1 MLAMKYVYGDYQD
14 SSRHIMF
21 VLVCFISAILAVK
34 EYNIITQKEGIKRLR
49 DYSTEKNNLL
59 AEKNK
64 MLTVTMNNE
73 IRIATLSERNRIA
86 REIHDNVGHMLSR
99 AILQLGAIMTVY
111 RKDTIYDN
119 LVPIKYS
126 LDTAMNNIR
135 ESVHDLHKD
144 GFNVKETAE
153 SILSALGNYDI
164 DPDFEAEIE
173 ALMEKKHYDMV
184 FTVNYFALISNTCQK
199 MGVKYVSWTCDN
211 PLISMYH
218 ISVFNDCNYIF
229 TFDKT
234 NYLEFKEM
242 GVKHIWY
249 LPLAV
254 DVDRIDMILQK
265 SEDSVKYRGDI
276 AFVGSLYERN
286 SYDKIKNR
294 LPEYLRGYFDAVMEA
309 QLNISGANIVE
320 PMLTT
325 NILEQLQEYFQ
336 LEKSE
341 GSFSDLGLIFQ
352 TTVLGFKIAEIERRR
367 ALIELS
373 KHYRVNVY
381 SNSDVSDLLRIQY
394 CGSVDYWSEMPKV
407 FRMSKINL
415 NFTIPNIKSG
425 IPLRIWD
432 VLGCG
437 GFLLTNYQAE
447 IPYYFKEGE
456 DLVCFDGLE
465 DLCEKVGYYL
475 EHEEE
480 RKRIAWNGYH
490 KVREKHSY
498 IERIHTILDTVAGED
513 AK

>member
-1 MLAMKYVYGDYQD
+1 M
-14 SSRHIMF
+14 HIMMYRWK
-21 VLVCFISAILAVK
+21 A
-34 EYNIITQKEGIKRLR
+34 YNYR
-49 DYSTEKNNLL
+49 DIEQTFLLLGYTVDNIEQELGSYDVSPEFERVIEEK
-59 AEKNK
+59 
-64 MLTVTMNNE
+64 
-73 IRIATLSERNRIA
+73 IRGT
-86 REIHDNVGHMLSR
+86 
-99 AILQLGAIMTVY
+99 
-111 RKDTIYDN
+111 
-119 LVPIKYS
+119 
-126 LDTAMNNIR
+126 
-135 ESVHDLHKD
+135 
-144 GFNVKETAE
+144 
-153 SILSALGNYDI
+153 
-164 DPDFEAEIE
+164 
-173 ALMEKKHYDMV
+173 HYDMV
-184 FTVNYFALISNTCQK
+184 FTVNYFPLISNVCERT
-199 MGVKYVSWTCDN
+199 GVKYVSWTCDN

-218 ISVFNDCNYIF
+218 ESVFHDCNYIF

-234 NYLEFKEM
+234 NYLEFRGM

-254 DVDRIDMILQK
+254 DTERMDALLGAPEEVRTAGAAHEGMKTAGTVPEEIGTAESVPAEIGKAGRRKAAQD
-265 SEDSVKYRGDI
+265 SEMRKYRGDV

-373 KHYRVNVY
+373 KHYKVNVY

-456 DLVCFDGLE
+456 DLVCFDSLE

-480 RKRIAWNGYH
+480 RKRIAWNGYR

-498 IERIHTILDTVAGED
+498 IERIRTILDTVACED

>member
-1 MLAMKYVYGDYQD
+1 M
-14 SSRHIMF
+14 HILMYRWK
-21 VLVCFISAILAVK
+21 A
-34 EYNIITQKEGIKRLR
+34 YNYR
-49 DYSTEKNNLL
+49 DIEQTFLLLGHTVDNIEQELGSYDVSPEFERVIEEK
-59 AEKNK
+59 
-64 MLTVTMNNE
+64 
-73 IRIATLSERNRIA
+73 IRGT
-86 REIHDNVGHMLSR
+86 
-99 AILQLGAIMTVY
+99 
-111 RKDTIYDN
+111 
-119 LVPIKYS
+119 
-126 LDTAMNNIR
+126 
-135 ESVHDLHKD
+135 
-144 GFNVKETAE
+144 
-153 SILSALGNYDI
+153 
-164 DPDFEAEIE
+164 
-173 ALMEKKHYDMV
+173 HYDMV
-184 FTVNYFALISNTCQK
+184 FTVNYFPLISNVCERT
-199 MGVKYVSWTCDN
+199 GVKYVSWTCDN

-218 ISVFNDCNYIF
+218 ESVFHACNYIF

-234 NYLEFKEM
+234 NYLEFRGM

-254 DVDRIDMILQK
+254 DTERMDALLGAPEEVGRWKVAQDPEMQ
-265 SEDSVKYRGDI
+265 KYRGDV

-480 RKRIAWNGYH
+480 RKRIAWNGYR

-498 IERIHTILDTVAGED
+498 IERIRTILDTVACED

>member
-1 MLAMKYVYGDYQD
+1 M
-14 SSRHIMF
+14 HILMYRWK
-21 VLVCFISAILAVK
+21 A
-34 EYNIITQKEGIKRLR
+34 YNYR
-49 DYSTEKNNLL
+49 DIEQTFLLLGHTVDNIEQELGSYDVSPEFERVIEEK
-59 AEKNK
+59 
-64 MLTVTMNNE
+64 
-73 IRIATLSERNRIA
+73 IRGT
-86 REIHDNVGHMLSR
+86 
-99 AILQLGAIMTVY
+99 
-111 RKDTIYDN
+111 
-119 LVPIKYS
+119 
-126 LDTAMNNIR
+126 
-135 ESVHDLHKD
+135 
-144 GFNVKETAE
+144 
-153 SILSALGNYDI
+153 
-164 DPDFEAEIE
+164 
-173 ALMEKKHYDMV
+173 HYDMV
-184 FTVNYFALISNTCQK
+184 FTVNYFPLISNVCERT
-199 MGVKYVSWTCDN
+199 GVKYVSWTCDN

-218 ISVFNDCNYIF
+218 ESVFHDCNYIF

-234 NYLEFKEM
+234 NYLEFRGM

-254 DVDRIDMILQK
+254 DTERMDALLGAPEEAGRWKAAQDPEMR
-265 SEDSVKYRGDI
+265 KYRGDV

-373 KHYRVNVY
+373 KHYKVNVY
-381 SNSDVSDLLRIQY
+381 SNSDVSDLLQIQY

-475 EHEEE
+475 EHKEE
-480 RKRIAWNGYH
+480 RKRIAWNGYR

-498 IERIHTILDTVAGED
+498 IERIRTILDTVAGED

>member
-1 MLAMKYVYGDYQD
+1 M
-14 SSRHIMF
+14 HILMYRWK
-21 VLVCFISAILAVK
+21 A
-34 EYNIITQKEGIKRLR
+34 YNYR
-49 DYSTEKNNLL
+49 DIEQTFLLLGHTVDNIEQELGSYDVSPEFERVIEEK
-59 AEKNK
+59 
-64 MLTVTMNNE
+64 
-73 IRIATLSERNRIA
+73 IRGT
-86 REIHDNVGHMLSR
+86 
-99 AILQLGAIMTVY
+99 
-111 RKDTIYDN
+111 
-119 LVPIKYS
+119 
-126 LDTAMNNIR
+126 
-135 ESVHDLHKD
+135 
-144 GFNVKETAE
+144 
-153 SILSALGNYDI
+153 
-164 DPDFEAEIE
+164 
-173 ALMEKKHYDMV
+173 HYDMV
-184 FTVNYFALISNTCQK
+184 FTVNYFPQISNVCERT
-199 MGVKYVSWTCDN
+199 GVKYVSWTCDN

-218 ISVFNDCNYIF
+218 ESVFHDCNYIF

-234 NYLEFKEM
+234 NYLEFRGM

-254 DVDRIDMILQK
+254 DTERMDALLGAPEKAGRRKVAQDPEMQ
-265 SEDSVKYRGDI
+265 KYRGDV

-373 KHYRVNVY
+373 KHYKVNVY

-480 RKRIAWNGYH
+480 RKRIAWNGYR

-498 IERIHTILDTVAGED
+498 IERIHTILDTVACED

>member
-1 MLAMKYVYGDYQD
+1 M
-14 SSRHIMF
+14 HILMYRWK
-21 VLVCFISAILAVK
+21 A
-34 EYNIITQKEGIKRLR
+34 YNYR
-49 DYSTEKNNLL
+49 DIEQTFLLLGHTVDNIEQELGSYDVSPEFERVIEEK
-59 AEKNK
+59 
-64 MLTVTMNNE
+64 
-73 IRIATLSERNRIA
+73 IRGT
-86 REIHDNVGHMLSR
+86 
-99 AILQLGAIMTVY
+99 
-111 RKDTIYDN
+111 
-119 LVPIKYS
+119 
-126 LDTAMNNIR
+126 
-135 ESVHDLHKD
+135 
-144 GFNVKETAE
+144 
-153 SILSALGNYDI
+153 
-164 DPDFEAEIE
+164 
-173 ALMEKKHYDMV
+173 HYDMV
-184 FTVNYFALISNTCQK
+184 FTVNYFPLISNVCERT
-199 MGVKYVSWTCDN
+199 GVKYVSWTCDN

-218 ISVFNDCNYIF
+218 ESVFHACNYIF

-234 NYLEFKEM
+234 NYLEFRGM

-254 DVDRIDMILQK
+254 DTERMDALLGAPEKPERRNATQD
-265 SEDSVKYRGDI
+265 SEMRKYRGDV

-320 PMLTT
+320 PMLTM

>member
-1 MLAMKYVYGDYQD
+1 M
-14 SSRHIMF
+14 HILMYRWK
-21 VLVCFISAILAVK
+21 A
-34 EYNIITQKEGIKRLR
+34 YNYR
-49 DYSTEKNNLL
+49 DIEQTFLLLGHTVDNIEQELGSYDVSPEFERVIEEK
-59 AEKNK
+59 
-64 MLTVTMNNE
+64 
-73 IRIATLSERNRIA
+73 IRGT
-86 REIHDNVGHMLSR
+86 
-99 AILQLGAIMTVY
+99 
-111 RKDTIYDN
+111 
-119 LVPIKYS
+119 
-126 LDTAMNNIR
+126 
-135 ESVHDLHKD
+135 
-144 GFNVKETAE
+144 
-153 SILSALGNYDI
+153 
-164 DPDFEAEIE
+164 
-173 ALMEKKHYDMV
+173 HYDMV
-184 FTVNYFALISNTCQK
+184 FTVNYFPLISNVCERT
-199 MGVKYVSWTCDN
+199 GVKYVSWTCDN

-218 ISVFNDCNYIF
+218 ESVFHACNYIF

-234 NYLEFKEM
+234 NYLEFRGM

-249 LPLAV
+249 IPLAV
-254 DVDRIDMILQK
+254 DTERMDALLGAPEKPERRNATQD
-265 SEDSVKYRGDI
+265 SEMRKYRGDV

-373 KHYRVNVY
+373 KHYKVNVY

-480 RKRIAWNGYH
+480 RKRIAWNGYR

-498 IERIHTILDTVAGED
+498 IERIHTILDTVACED

>member
-1 MLAMKYVYGDYQD
+1 M
-14 SSRHIMF
+14 HILMYRWK
-21 VLVCFISAILAVK
+21 A
-34 EYNIITQKEGIKRLR
+34 YNYR
-49 DYSTEKNNLL
+49 DIEQTFLLLGHTVDNIEQELGSYDVSPEFERVIEEK
-59 AEKNK
+59 
-64 MLTVTMNNE
+64 
-73 IRIATLSERNRIA
+73 IRGT
-86 REIHDNVGHMLSR
+86 
-99 AILQLGAIMTVY
+99 
-111 RKDTIYDN
+111 
-119 LVPIKYS
+119 
-126 LDTAMNNIR
+126 
-135 ESVHDLHKD
+135 
-144 GFNVKETAE
+144 
-153 SILSALGNYDI
+153 
-164 DPDFEAEIE
+164 
-173 ALMEKKHYDMV
+173 HYDMV
-184 FTVNYFALISNTCQK
+184 FTVNYFPLISNVCERT
-199 MGVKYVSWTCDN
+199 GVKYVSWTCDN

-218 ISVFNDCNYIF
+218 ESVFHDCNYIF

-234 NYLEFKEM
+234 NYLEFREM

-249 LPLAV
+249 LTLAV
-254 DVDRIDMILQK
+254 DTERMDALLGVPEEVGRWKVAQDPEMQ
-265 SEDSVKYRGDI
+265 KYRGDV

>member
-1 MLAMKYVYGDYQD
+1 M
-14 SSRHIMF
+14 HILMYRWK
-21 VLVCFISAILAVK
+21 A
-34 EYNIITQKEGIKRLR
+34 YNYR
-49 DYSTEKNNLL
+49 DIEQTFLLLGHTVDNIEQELGSYDVSPEFERVIEEK
-59 AEKNK
+59 
-64 MLTVTMNNE
+64 
-73 IRIATLSERNRIA
+73 IRGT
-86 REIHDNVGHMLSR
+86 
-99 AILQLGAIMTVY
+99 
-111 RKDTIYDN
+111 
-119 LVPIKYS
+119 
-126 LDTAMNNIR
+126 
-135 ESVHDLHKD
+135 
-144 GFNVKETAE
+144 
-153 SILSALGNYDI
+153 
-164 DPDFEAEIE
+164 
-173 ALMEKKHYDMV
+173 HYDMV
-184 FTVNYFALISNTCQK
+184 FTVNYFPLISNVCERT
-199 MGVKYVSWTCDN
+199 GVKYVSWTCDN

-218 ISVFNDCNYIF
+218 ESVFHACNYIF

-234 NYLEFKEM
+234 NYLEFRGM

-254 DVDRIDMILQK
+254 DTERMDALLGAPEKPERRNATQD
-265 SEDSVKYRGDI
+265 SEMRKYRGDV

-456 DLVCFDGLE
+456 ELVCFDSLE

-480 RKRIAWNGYH
+480 RKRIAWNGYR

-498 IERIHTILDTVAGED
+498 IERIRTILDTVACED

>member
-1 MLAMKYVYGDYQD
+1 M
-14 SSRHIMF
+14 HILMYRWK
-21 VLVCFISAILAVK
+21 A
-34 EYNIITQKEGIKRLR
+34 YNYR
-49 DYSTEKNNLL
+49 DIEQTFLLLGHTVDNIEQELGSYDVSPEFERVIEEK
-59 AEKNK
+59 
-64 MLTVTMNNE
+64 
-73 IRIATLSERNRIA
+73 IRGT
-86 REIHDNVGHMLSR
+86 
-99 AILQLGAIMTVY
+99 
-111 RKDTIYDN
+111 
-119 LVPIKYS
+119 
-126 LDTAMNNIR
+126 
-135 ESVHDLHKD
+135 
-144 GFNVKETAE
+144 
-153 SILSALGNYDI
+153 
-164 DPDFEAEIE
+164 
-173 ALMEKKHYDMV
+173 HYDMV
-184 FTVNYFALISNTCQK
+184 FTVNYFPLISNVCERT
-199 MGVKYVSWTCDN
+199 GVKYISWTCDN

-218 ISVFNDCNYIF
+218 ESVFHACNYIF

-234 NYLEFKEM
+234 NYLEFRGM

-254 DVDRIDMILQK
+254 DTERMDALLGAPEEAGRWKAAQDPEMR
-265 SEDSVKYRGDI
+265 KYRGDV

-373 KHYRVNVY
+373 KHYKVNVY
-381 SNSDVSDLLRIQY
+381 SNSDVSDLLQIQY
-394 CGSVDYWSEMPKV
+394 CGAVDYWSEMPKV

>member
-1 MLAMKYVYGDYQD
+1 M
-14 SSRHIMF
+14 HILMYRWK
-21 VLVCFISAILAVK
+21 A
-34 EYNIITQKEGIKRLR
+34 YNYR
-49 DYSTEKNNLL
+49 DIEQTFLLLGYTVDNIEQELGSYDVSPEFERVIEEK
-59 AEKNK
+59 
-64 MLTVTMNNE
+64 
-73 IRIATLSERNRIA
+73 IRGT
-86 REIHDNVGHMLSR
+86 
-99 AILQLGAIMTVY
+99 
-111 RKDTIYDN
+111 
-119 LVPIKYS
+119 
-126 LDTAMNNIR
+126 
-135 ESVHDLHKD
+135 
-144 GFNVKETAE
+144 
-153 SILSALGNYDI
+153 
-164 DPDFEAEIE
+164 
-173 ALMEKKHYDMV
+173 HYDMV
-184 FTVNYFALISNTCQK
+184 FTVNYFPLISNVCERT
-199 MGVKYVSWTCDN
+199 GVKYVSWTCDN

-218 ISVFNDCNYIF
+218 ESVFHDCNYIF

-234 NYLEFKEM
+234 NYLEFRGM

-254 DVDRIDMILQK
+254 DTERMDALLGAPEEVRTAGAAHEGMKTAGTVPEEIGTA
-265 SEDSVKYRGDI
+265 ESVPAEIGKAGRRKAAQDPEMQKYRGDV

-336 LEKSE
+336 LEKSD

-373 KHYRVNVY
+373 KHYKVNVY

>member
-1 MLAMKYVYGDYQD
+1 M
-14 SSRHIMF
+14 HILMYRWK
-21 VLVCFISAILAVK
+21 A
-34 EYNIITQKEGIKRLR
+34 YNYR
-49 DYSTEKNNLL
+49 DIEQTFLLLGHTVDNIEQELGSYDVSPEFERVIEEK
-59 AEKNK
+59 
-64 MLTVTMNNE
+64 
-73 IRIATLSERNRIA
+73 IRGT
-86 REIHDNVGHMLSR
+86 
-99 AILQLGAIMTVY
+99 
-111 RKDTIYDN
+111 
-119 LVPIKYS
+119 
-126 LDTAMNNIR
+126 
-135 ESVHDLHKD
+135 
-144 GFNVKETAE
+144 
-153 SILSALGNYDI
+153 
-164 DPDFEAEIE
+164 
-173 ALMEKKHYDMV
+173 HYDMV
-184 FTVNYFALISNTCQK
+184 FTVNYFPLISNVCERT
-199 MGVKYVSWTCDN
+199 GVKYISWTCDN

-218 ISVFNDCNYIF
+218 ESVFHACNYIF

-234 NYLEFKEM
+234 NYLEFRGM

-254 DVDRIDMILQK
+254 DTERMDALLGAPEEAGRWKAAQDPEMR
-265 SEDSVKYRGDI
+265 KYRGDV

-320 PMLTT
+320 PMLST

-373 KHYRVNVY
+373 KHYKVNVY
-381 SNSDVSDLLRIQY
+381 SNSDVSDLLQIQY

>member
-1 MLAMKYVYGDYQD
+1 M
-14 SSRHIMF
+14 HILMYRWK
-21 VLVCFISAILAVK
+21 A
-34 EYNIITQKEGIKRLR
+34 YNYR
-49 DYSTEKNNLL
+49 DIEQTFLLLGHTVDNIEQELGSYDVSPEFERVIEEK
-59 AEKNK
+59 
-64 MLTVTMNNE
+64 
-73 IRIATLSERNRIA
+73 IRGT
-86 REIHDNVGHMLSR
+86 
-99 AILQLGAIMTVY
+99 
-111 RKDTIYDN
+111 
-119 LVPIKYS
+119 
-126 LDTAMNNIR
+126 
-135 ESVHDLHKD
+135 
-144 GFNVKETAE
+144 
-153 SILSALGNYDI
+153 
-164 DPDFEAEIE
+164 
-173 ALMEKKHYDMV
+173 HYDMV
-184 FTVNYFALISNTCQK
+184 FTVNYFPLISNVCERT
-199 MGVKYVSWTCDN
+199 GVKYVSWTCDN

-218 ISVFNDCNYIF
+218 ESVFHACNYIF

-234 NYLEFKEM
+234 NYLEFRGM

-254 DVDRIDMILQK
+254 DTERMDALLGAPEKPERRNATQD
-265 SEDSVKYRGDI
+265 SEMRKYRGDV

-394 CGSVDYWSEMPKV
+394 CGPGDYWSEMPKV

-456 DLVCFDGLE
+456 DLVCFDSLE

-480 RKRIAWNGYH
+480 RKRIAWNGYR

-498 IERIHTILDTVAGED
+498 IERIRTILDTVACED

>member
-1 MLAMKYVYGDYQD
+1 M
-14 SSRHIMF
+14 HILMYRWK
-21 VLVCFISAILAVK
+21 A
-34 EYNIITQKEGIKRLR
+34 YNYRDIEQTFRL
-49 DYSTEKNNLL
+49 LGH
-59 AEKNK
+59 
-64 MLTVTMNNE
+64 TV
-73 IRIATLSERNRIA
+73 
-86 REIHDNVGHMLSR
+86 DN
-99 AILQLGAIMTVY
+99 IEQ
-111 RKDTIYDN
+111 
-119 LVPIKYS
+119 
-126 LDTAMNNIR
+126 
-135 ESVHDLHKD
+135 E
-144 GFNVKETAE
+144 
-153 SILSALGNYDI
+153 LGNYDI

-218 ISVFNDCNYIF
+218 VSVFNDCNYIF

-286 SYDKIKNR
+286 SYDRIKPT

-325 NILEQLQEYFQ
+325 DILEQLQQHFS

-373 KHYRVNVY
+373 KHFRVNVY
-381 SNSDVSDLLRIQY
+381 SNSNVSDLVRVQY

-407 FRMSKINL
+407 FRESKINL

-432 VLGCG
+432 VLGAG
-437 GFLLTNYQAE
+437 GFLMTNYQAE
-447 IPYYFKEGE
+447 IPLYFKEGE
-456 DLVCFDGLE
+456 DLICFDGVE
-465 DLCEKVGYYL
+465 DLAEKAGYYL
-475 EHEEE
+475 EHEKE
-480 RKRIAWNGYH
+480 RREIAHNGYE
-490 KVREKHSY
+490 KVKQHHSY
-498 IERIHTILDTVAGED
+498 VNRIETILETIA
-513 AK
+513 

>member
-1 MLAMKYVYGDYQD
+1 M
-14 SSRHIMF
+14 HILMYRWK
-21 VLVCFISAILAVK
+21 A
-34 EYNIITQKEGIKRLR
+34 YNYR
-49 DYSTEKNNLL
+49 DIEQTFLLLGHTVDNIEQELGSYDVSPEFERVIEEK
-59 AEKNK
+59 
-64 MLTVTMNNE
+64 
-73 IRIATLSERNRIA
+73 IRGT
-86 REIHDNVGHMLSR
+86 
-99 AILQLGAIMTVY
+99 
-111 RKDTIYDN
+111 
-119 LVPIKYS
+119 
-126 LDTAMNNIR
+126 
-135 ESVHDLHKD
+135 
-144 GFNVKETAE
+144 
-153 SILSALGNYDI
+153 
-164 DPDFEAEIE
+164 
-173 ALMEKKHYDMV
+173 HYDMV
-184 FTVNYFALISNTCQK
+184 FTVNYFPLISNVCERT
-199 MGVKYVSWTCDN
+199 GVKYISWTCDN

-218 ISVFNDCNYIF
+218 ESVFHACNYIF

-234 NYLEFKEM
+234 NYLEFRGM

-254 DVDRIDMILQK
+254 DTERMDALLGAPEEAGRWKAAQDPEMR
-265 SEDSVKYRGDI
+265 KYRGDV

-373 KHYRVNVY
+373 KHYKVNVY
-381 SNSDVSDLLRIQY
+381 SNSDVSDLLQIQY

-480 RKRIAWNGYH
+480 RKRIAWNGYR

-498 IERIHTILDTVAGED
+498 IERIRTILDTVACED

>member
-1 MLAMKYVYGDYQD
+1 M
-14 SSRHIMF
+14 HILMYRWK
-21 VLVCFISAILAVK
+21 A
-34 EYNIITQKEGIKRLR
+34 YNYR
-49 DYSTEKNNLL
+49 DIEQTFLLLGHTVDNIEQELGSYDVSPEFERVIEEK
-59 AEKNK
+59 
-64 MLTVTMNNE
+64 
-73 IRIATLSERNRIA
+73 IRGT
-86 REIHDNVGHMLSR
+86 
-99 AILQLGAIMTVY
+99 
-111 RKDTIYDN
+111 
-119 LVPIKYS
+119 
-126 LDTAMNNIR
+126 
-135 ESVHDLHKD
+135 
-144 GFNVKETAE
+144 
-153 SILSALGNYDI
+153 
-164 DPDFEAEIE
+164 
-173 ALMEKKHYDMV
+173 HYDMV
-184 FTVNYFALISNTCQK
+184 FTVNYFPLISNVCERT
-199 MGVKYVSWTCDN
+199 GVKYISWTCDN

-218 ISVFNDCNYIF
+218 ESVFHDCNYIF

-234 NYLEFKEM
+234 NYLEFRGM

-254 DVDRIDMILQK
+254 DTERMDALLGVPEEAGRRKAAQDPEMQ
-265 SEDSVKYRGDI
+265 KYRGDV

-336 LEKSE
+336 LEKSD

-373 KHYRVNVY
+373 KHYKVNVY

-480 RKRIAWNGYH
+480 RKRIAWNGYR

-498 IERIHTILDTVAGED
+498 IERIRTILDTVAGED

>member
-1 MLAMKYVYGDYQD
+1 M
-14 SSRHIMF
+14 HILMYRWK
-21 VLVCFISAILAVK
+21 A
-34 EYNIITQKEGIKRLR
+34 YNYR
-49 DYSTEKNNLL
+49 DIEQTFLLLGHTVDNIEQELGSYDVSPEFERVIEEK
-59 AEKNK
+59 
-64 MLTVTMNNE
+64 
-73 IRIATLSERNRIA
+73 IRGT
-86 REIHDNVGHMLSR
+86 
-99 AILQLGAIMTVY
+99 
-111 RKDTIYDN
+111 
-119 LVPIKYS
+119 
-126 LDTAMNNIR
+126 
-135 ESVHDLHKD
+135 
-144 GFNVKETAE
+144 
-153 SILSALGNYDI
+153 
-164 DPDFEAEIE
+164 
-173 ALMEKKHYDMV
+173 HYDMV
-184 FTVNYFALISNTCQK
+184 FTVNYFPLISNVCERT
-199 MGVKYVSWTCDN
+199 GVKYVSWTCDN

-218 ISVFNDCNYIF
+218 ESVFHACNYIF

-234 NYLEFKEM
+234 NYLEFRGM

-254 DVDRIDMILQK
+254 DTERMDALLGVPEEVGRWKVAQDPEMQ
-265 SEDSVKYRGDI
+265 KYRGDV

-352 TTVLGFKIAEIERRR
+352 STVLGFKIAEIERRR

-480 RKRIAWNGYH
+480 RKRIAWNGYR

-498 IERIHTILDTVAGED
+498 IERIRTILDTVAGED

>member
-1 MLAMKYVYGDYQD
+1 M
-14 SSRHIMF
+14 HILMYRWK
-21 VLVCFISAILAVK
+21 A
-34 EYNIITQKEGIKRLR
+34 YNYR
-49 DYSTEKNNLL
+49 DIEQTFLLLGHTVDNIEQELGSYDVSPEFERVIEEK
-59 AEKNK
+59 
-64 MLTVTMNNE
+64 
-73 IRIATLSERNRIA
+73 IRGT
-86 REIHDNVGHMLSR
+86 
-99 AILQLGAIMTVY
+99 
-111 RKDTIYDN
+111 
-119 LVPIKYS
+119 
-126 LDTAMNNIR
+126 
-135 ESVHDLHKD
+135 
-144 GFNVKETAE
+144 
-153 SILSALGNYDI
+153 
-164 DPDFEAEIE
+164 
-173 ALMEKKHYDMV
+173 HYDMV
-184 FTVNYFALISNTCQK
+184 FTVNYFPLISNVCERT
-199 MGVKYVSWTCDN
+199 GVKYVSWTCDN

-218 ISVFNDCNYIF
+218 ESVFHDCNYIF

-234 NYLEFKEM
+234 NYLEFRGM

-254 DVDRIDMILQK
+254 DTERMDALLGAPEEAGRWKAAQDPEMR
-265 SEDSVKYRGDI
+265 KYRGDV

-373 KHYRVNVY
+373 KHYKVNVY
-381 SNSDVSDLLRIQY
+381 SNSDVSDLLQIQY

-498 IERIHTILDTVAGED
+498 IERIRTILDTVAGED

>member
-1 MLAMKYVYGDYQD
+1 M
-14 SSRHIMF
+14 HILMYRWK
-21 VLVCFISAILAVK
+21 A
-34 EYNIITQKEGIKRLR
+34 YNYR
-49 DYSTEKNNLL
+49 DIEQTFLLLGHTVDNIEQELGSYDVSPEFERVIEEK
-59 AEKNK
+59 
-64 MLTVTMNNE
+64 
-73 IRIATLSERNRIA
+73 IRGT
-86 REIHDNVGHMLSR
+86 
-99 AILQLGAIMTVY
+99 
-111 RKDTIYDN
+111 
-119 LVPIKYS
+119 
-126 LDTAMNNIR
+126 
-135 ESVHDLHKD
+135 
-144 GFNVKETAE
+144 
-153 SILSALGNYDI
+153 
-164 DPDFEAEIE
+164 
-173 ALMEKKHYDMV
+173 HYDMV
-184 FTVNYFALISNTCQK
+184 FTVNYFPLISNVCERT
-199 MGVKYVSWTCDN
+199 GVKYVSWTCDN

-218 ISVFNDCNYIF
+218 ESVFHACNYIF

-234 NYLEFKEM
+234 NYLEFRGM

-254 DVDRIDMILQK
+254 DTERMDALLGAPEETGRRKAAQDPEMQ
-265 SEDSVKYRGDI
+265 KYRGDV

-286 SYDKIKNR
+286 SYDKIKSR

-373 KHYRVNVY
+373 KHYKVNVY

-480 RKRIAWNGYH
+480 RKRIAWNGYR

-498 IERIHTILDTVAGED
+498 IERIRTILDTVAGED
-513 AK
+513 TK

>member
-1 MLAMKYVYGDYQD
+1 M
-14 SSRHIMF
+14 HILMYRWK
-21 VLVCFISAILAVK
+21 A
-34 EYNIITQKEGIKRLR
+34 YNYR
-49 DYSTEKNNLL
+49 DIEQTFLLLGHTVDNIEQELGSYDVSPEFERVIEEK
-59 AEKNK
+59 
-64 MLTVTMNNE
+64 
-73 IRIATLSERNRIA
+73 IRGT
-86 REIHDNVGHMLSR
+86 
-99 AILQLGAIMTVY
+99 
-111 RKDTIYDN
+111 
-119 LVPIKYS
+119 
-126 LDTAMNNIR
+126 
-135 ESVHDLHKD
+135 
-144 GFNVKETAE
+144 
-153 SILSALGNYDI
+153 
-164 DPDFEAEIE
+164 
-173 ALMEKKHYDMV
+173 HYDMV
-184 FTVNYFALISNTCQK
+184 FTVNYFPLISNVCERT
-199 MGVKYVSWTCDN
+199 GVNYVSWTCDN

-218 ISVFNDCNYIF
+218 ESVFHACNYIF

-234 NYLEFKEM
+234 NYLEFRGM

-254 DVDRIDMILQK
+254 DTERMDALLGAPEKAERWKVAQDPEMQ
-265 SEDSVKYRGDI
+265 KYRGDV

-373 KHYRVNVY
+373 KHYKVNVY

-480 RKRIAWNGYH
+480 RKRIAWNGYR

-498 IERIHTILDTVAGED
+498 IERIRTILDTVAGED
-513 AK
+513 TK